1 MRQAVV
7 NYRELFNELLEVD
20 THGAHR
26 RAS

>member
-7 NYRELFNELLEVD
+7 NYRALFDELLDVE
-20 THGAHR
+20 TRGSQR

>member
-7 NYRELFNELLEVD
+7 NYRALFDELLEVD
-20 THGAHR
+20 ARGAHR